1 MICRYEFKL
10 RAICPIHECADVY
23 DCVVES
29 TETIF
34 VEKLLEFA
42 NGCAAKKETQE
53 QITETMAKQ
62 FPNCRITTVGYHSNV
77 KTTVI
82 A

>member
-10 RAICPIHECADVY
+10 RATCPIHDCKDEY
-23 DCVVES
+23 DCIVES
-29 TETIF
+29 AEQIY

-42 NGCAAKKETQE
+42 AACRGTRETQE
-53 QITETMAKQ
+53 QITSTFAEQ
-62 FPNCRITTVGYHSNV
+62 FPNCRITTIGYHFNV
-77 KTTVI
+77 KVTVT

>member
-1 MICRYEFKL
+1 MICRYELKL
-10 RAICPIHECADVY
+10 QAICPIHQCEDHY
-23 DCVVES
+23 DITVES
-29 TETIF
+29 AECVY
-34 VEKLLEFA
+34 VERLLEFA
-42 NGCAAKKETQE
+42 AECSGRKETQE
-53 QITETMAKQ
+53 AITASWAKK

>member
-10 RAICPIHECADVY
+10 RAICPVHGCNDVY
-23 DCVVES
+23 NCVVES
-29 TETIF
+29 AETIF

-42 NGCAAKKETQE
+42 NACVSKKETQE
-53 QITETMAKQ
+53 QITETMARQ
-62 FPNCRITTVGYHSNV
+62 FPNCRITTIGYHSNV
-77 KTTVI
+77 KTTVT